1 MKLNT
6 FLKQFDKISN
16 NNESK
21 EFLKKHFKRFYV
33 PFIERNNAARRTVE
47 ATHIFD
53 NKYKP
58 NTQLFEMFKD
68 LDFVELFTDI
78 EFDRIVDGQAVSA
91 DIYDELMSRDIIDG
105 FKTFLTFEQ
114 RGVWESTY
122 YDTIEDLKYSMTST
136 ISIIDDISKRID
148 NIINTFNDSID
159 NFIAS
164 DKFDSVYNIF
174 EAQDK

>member
-6 FLKQFDKISN
+6 FLKQYDKITDD
-16 NNESK
+16 NERK
-21 EFLKKHFKRFYV
+21 EFLKKHLKRKYV

-78 EFDRIVDGQAVSA
+78 EFDRIVDGQPVSA

-105 FKTFLTFEQ
+105 FKSLLTFDQ
-114 RGVWESTY
+114 RGVWESAY
-122 YDTIEDLKYSMTST
+122 YDTVDDLKYSMTST

-148 NIINTFNDSID
+148 NIINTFNDSVN
-159 NFIAS
+159 NFIVS
-164 DKFDSVYNIF
+164 DKFDSIYNALQ
-174 EAQDK
+174 AQDE

>member
-1 MKLNT
+1 MKLNI
-6 FLKQFDKISN
+6 FLKQFDKITD

-78 EFDRIVDGQAVSA
+78 EFDRIVDGHAVSA

-122 YDTIEDLKYSMTST
+122 YDTIDDLKYSMAST
-136 ISIIDDISKRID
+136 VAIINDISNRAD
-148 NIINTFNDSID
+148 NIINAFSESVD
-159 NFIAS
+159 NLISS
-164 DKFDSVYNIF
+164 DKFDSILNSF
-174 EAQDK
+174 EVQNN

>member
-6 FLKQFDKISN
+6 FLKQFDKITD

-21 EFLKKHFKRFYV
+21 EFLKKHLKRFYV

-78 EFDRIVDGQAVSA
+78 QFDRIVDGQAVSA

-122 YDTIEDLKYSMTST
+122 YDTIDDLKYSMTST

-164 DKFDSVYNIF
+164 DKFDSINNIF

>member
-6 FLKQFDKISN
+6 FLKQFDKITD

-91 DIYDELMSRDIIDG
+91 DIYDELMSRGIIDG
-105 FKTFLTFEQ
+105 FKALLTFDQ
-114 RGVWESTY
+114 RDVWESTY
-122 YDTIEDLKYSMTST
+122 YDTIDDIRYRMTST
-136 ISIIDDISKRID
+136 IAIIDSTADR
-148 NIINTFNDSID
+148 
-159 NFIAS
+159 IAS
-164 DKFDSVYNIF
+164 FYDVVDQWVNQAIDRLAEVSQ
-174 EAQDK
+174 EQ

>member
-6 FLKQFDKISN
+6 FLKQYDKITDD
-16 NNESK
+16 NERK
-21 EFLKKHFKRFYV
+21 EFLKKHLKRKYV
-33 PFIERNNAARRTVE
+33 PFIERNNAARRTVD

-53 NKYKP
+53 NKYRP

-78 EFDRIVDGQAVSA
+78 EFDRIVDGQPVSA

-105 FKTFLTFEQ
+105 FKDFLTFDQ

-122 YDTIEDLKYSMTST
+122 YDTVDDLKYSMTST

-148 NIINTFNDSID
+148 NIINTFNDSVN
-159 NFIAS
+159 NFIVS
-164 DKFDSVYNIF
+164 DKFDSIYNTLQ
-174 EAQDK
+174 AQDK

>member
-6 FLKQFDKISN
+6 FLKQFDKITD

-78 EFDRIVDGQAVSA
+78 EFDRIVDGKTVSA
-91 DIYDELMSRDIIDG
+91 DIYDELMSRGIIDG
-105 FKTFLTFEQ
+105 FKALLTFDQ
-114 RGVWESTY
+114 RDIWESTY
-122 YDTIEDLKYSMTST
+122 YDTIDDVKYMATST
-136 ISIIDDISKRID
+136 VAIIDSTADR
-148 NIINTFNDSID
+148 
-159 NFIAS
+159 IAS
-164 DKFDSVYNIF
+164 FYEVVDQWVNQAIDRLAEVSQ
-174 EAQDK
+174 EQ

>member
-6 FLKQFDKISN
+6 FLKQFDKITDD
-16 NNESK
+16 NERV
-21 EFLKKHFKRFYV
+21 EFLRKHLKRKYV

-53 NKYKP
+53 SKYKP

-91 DIYDELMSRDIIDG
+91 DIYDELMSRGIIDG
-105 FKTFLTFEQ
+105 FKALLTFDQ
-114 RGVWESTY
+114 RDVWESTY
-122 YDTIEDLKYSMTST
+122 YETIDDIKYKMTST
-136 ISIIDDISKRID
+136 IAIIDNAADR
-148 NIINTFNDSID
+148 
-159 NFIAS
+159 IAS
-164 DKFDSVYNIF
+164 FYEVVDQWVNQAIDRLA
-174 EAQDK
+174 EASQEQE